1 MDCRPTLRYD
11 YSLSALDN
19 RFSVDYS
26 PFVVWGH
33 SDVQPGMPPADSNP
47 VSVTFFS

>member
-1 MDCRPTLRYD
+1 MRCTIADATP
-11 YSLSALDN
+11 LDN